1 MKIKQ
6 RSQTKLKNN
15 LRWDML
21 RLLDQIDNQDQYSN
35 IMIDNYL
42 ASSNRS
48 SQDKNLVVKVVYGSV
63 QRRLTLDFYL
73 QDLVKGKIEDWVRS
87 LLRLS
92 IYQAVYLDRVP
103 QHAIVNE
110 AVEIAKVNG
119 HQGIGKLVNAI
130 LRNFF
135 RQEPQSLT
143 VITEPLERLSIE
155 HSVPLWLVK
164 YFDQHLPEHQLKAFL
179 SSLNQVPNLS
189 ARINGPTAKRS
200 HIMDQLKEQGLAVTS
215 SQVSPFGFRITAGDV
230 FNSQAYQEGLFTIQ
244 DESSMLVAPLGKLTG
259 SENVLDACAAPGG
272 KASHIASLLTDGH
285 LTALD
290 ISKHKLSILK
300 DHAERLGLSHKIDS
314 IVTDALDF
322 QPLSQTAF
330 DVIYLDAPCS
340 GIGLMR
346 RKPEIKYQKSP
357 VAIQELVKLQKQ
369 LFNHMLSLLKP
380 GGRLVYS
387 TCTLT
392 YEENEQ
398 LIEEILKENSEWQV
412 ESILAEEV
420 LTDNVI
426 TSQGF
431 LRIWPQQHGTDGFF
445 ISRFLK
451 KID

>member
-21 RLLDQIDNQDQYSN
+21 VLLDQIDNQNQYSN
-35 IMIDNYL
+35 LVMDNYL
-42 ASSNRS
+42 ASSDRS
-48 SQDKNLVVKVVYGSV
+48 SQDKNLIVKVVYGSV

-73 QDLVKGKIEDWVRS
+73 KDFIKGKLEDWVHS

-92 IYQAVYLDRVP
+92 IYQAIYLDRVP

-110 AVEIAKVNG
+110 AVEIAKLNG
-119 HQGIGKLVNAI
+119 HQGIAKLVNAI

-135 RQEPQSLT
+135 RQELKSLT
-143 VITEPLERLSIE
+143 VITDPLERLSIE

-164 YFDQHLPEHQLKAFL
+164 YFHQHLPETDLKNFL
-179 SSLNQVPNLS
+179 SSLNQVPHLS
-189 ARINGPTAKRS
+189 ARINGPAAMRTP
-200 HIMDQLKEQGLAVTS
+200 IMDQLKAQELTVTN
-215 SQVSPFGFRITAGDV
+215 SQVSPFGLKITSGDV

-272 KASHIASLLTDGH
+272 KATHIASLLTDGH

-290 ISKHKLSILK
+290 ISDRKLNILK
-300 DHAERLGLSHKIDS
+300 DHAERLSLSDKMDLL
-314 IVTDALDF
+314 VTDALDF
-322 QPLSQTAF
+322 QPLSQIAF

-346 RKPEIKYQKSP
+346 RKPEIKYQKTP
-357 VAIQELVKLQKQ
+357 DDIQELVKLQKQ
-369 LFNHMLSLLKP
+369 LFNHMLSLLKA
-380 GGRLVYS
+380 GGRLIYS

-392 YEENEQ
+392 YEENEY
-398 LIEEILKENSEWQV
+398 LIEEILKENSDLQV
-412 ESILAEEV
+412 ESIQAEEV
-420 LTDNVI
+420 LPDNVI
-426 TSQGF
+426 TSQGY
-431 LRIWPQQHGTDGFF
+431 LRIWPQQYDTDGFF

-451 KID
+451 KLD